1 VYDFYLW
8 RFHWRSVP
16 PMSVLDAPQFIAQEG
31 NKMAIGRISIRK
43 IRNVPILN
51 LPKLFLSFAVSLP

>member
-1 VYDFYLW
+1 
-8 RFHWRSVP
+8 
-16 PMSVLDAPQFIAQEG
+16 MSVLDAPQFIAQEG